1 MTANGETAGVDADGR
16 RPLRRATT
24 ILGKKWHPLLIQ
36 TLLAEESLGFNDIKA
51 EIGGISDKVLSES
64 LADLQDAGLIVRDI
78 VEEQPVRVNYSL
90 TPAGRELEPII
101 EGLERWSQTHLADAS

>member
-1 MTANGETAGVDADGR
+1 MTTNGEVTGVDEAGR
-16 RPLRRATT
+16 RPFRRATT
-24 ILGKKWHPLLIQ
+24 ILGKKWHPMLIQ
-36 TLLAEESLGFNDIKA
+36 TLLAEESLGFNEIKA
-51 EIGGISDKVLSES
+51 ETDGISDKMLSES
-64 LADLQDAGLIVRDI
+64 LADLQDEGLIIREI